1 MPSTL
6 IVLLRRR
13 KRPIGRI
20 VPQQLPRG
28 ALANLP
34 STRAPW
40 VRVDGVQLATTAAAF
55 FDTSATSSVYETYWI
70 WTGSTTPQTTATAL
84 TTCSDWT
91 SVSAAAGPTNAV
103 SG

>member
-1 MPSTL
+1 
-6 IVLLRRR
+6 
-13 KRPIGRI
+13 
-20 VPQQLPRG
+20 
-28 ALANLP
+28 LANLP

-55 FDTSATSSVYETYWI
+55 FDLTMLALAPLDTSATSSVYETYWI